1 MNPSVA
7 SNKRLLIFAKYPQA
21 GRVKTRLVPP
31 LTHADAAAL
40 YRAFLLDTL
49 EHLYAELES
58 VAIHLLVDRQE
69 DIVPMREL
77 IGEIEGGDEIIL
89 GLQRGEG
96 LGERLTNAFI
106 DAFSLGEGRVC
117 VFGSDHP
124 TLPVE
129 YVRQAFDD
137 LAVHDVVLGPVEDGG
152 YYLLGLNHRIDPLF
166 SEMPWSGPTLFA
178 STVERAAEL
187 KLRVGLLRQWYDI
200 DDAITLERLEVDRD
214 LLPPGGRTVQLL
226 EAIARK
232 REGIILTSYDP
243 LPDGVTSVGIFGG
256 TFDPVHVGHLQV
268 AESTREE
275 LDLDLV
281 LFVPAAIPPHKRD
294 GRTIA
299 PPECRLAML
308 RLAIAGNPGFAILTY
323 EIEEADVSYT
333 VETVEWLAEKNP
345 GVALTLILGGDSVVD
360 FHNWYRPRDIVRRAE
375 IAVVARPGV
384 ILPDEALPGVG
395 YIRVEAP
402 LLDVSSS
409 EIRELVRNGASL
421 GNRLSPSVIDY
432 IEEHG
437 LYR

>member
-7 SNKRLLIFAKYPQA
+7 PNKRLLIFAKYPQA

-31 LTHADAAAL
+31 LTHADAASL

-49 EHLYAELES
+49 ELLRSELDS

-77 IGEIEGGDEIIL
+77 IEEIQGGDEIIL
-89 GLQRGEG
+89 GVQRGEG

-117 VFGSDHP
+117 ALGSDHP

-129 YVRQAFDD
+129 CLRQAFDD
-137 LAVHDVVLGPVEDGG
+137 LALYDVVLGPVEDGG
-152 YYLLGLNHRIDPLF
+152 YYLLGLNRPVDPLF
-166 SEMPWSGPTLFA
+166 SDMPWSKPTLFA
-178 STVERAAEL
+178 STVARAGEL
-187 KLRVGLLRQWYDI
+187 GLSVGMLRQWYDV
-200 DDAITLERLEVDRD
+200 DDALTLERLEEDREH
-214 LLPPGGRTVQLL
+214 LPSGGRIAAVL

-232 REGIILTSYDP
+232 REGVILTSYDH
-243 LPDGVTSVGIFGG
+243 LPEGVTSVGIFGG
-256 TFDPVHVGHLQV
+256 TFDPIHVGHLQV

-333 VETVEWLAEKNP
+333 VETVEWLSEKNP

-360 FHNWYRPRDIVRRAE
+360 FHNWYRPRDIVRRAK

-409 EIRELVRNGASL
+409 EIRERVRNGRSL
-421 GNRLSPSVIDY
+421 GNRLPPTVIDY